1 MQKMPTSSSLTYFHK
16 KPLKWSDDKWK
27 LQCLWLPTFDA
38 HFAALYAL
46 NFLSHCIGMKRFF
59 ELLLQNCL
67 YTYFKKCA
75 YAFGDKIK
83 K

>member
-1 MQKMPTSSSLTYFHK
+1 
-16 KPLKWSDDKWK
+16 
-27 LQCLWLPTFDA
+27 
-38 HFAALYAL
+38 
-46 NFLSHCIGMKRFF
+46 MKRFF

-83 K
+83 NRTSVTHGKWNPESVQILNLEKSKVVDGRCVSDPLSNHLNEELR